1 MKNHDKEDPN
11 PKRARPAAAAR
22 NPGPKPG
29 LGGAEGPGAPQGR
42 RGAPTIAVRPMAE
55 PARMKRR
62 HWALIAGFFAC
73 VALPLLVI
81 GIYLWL
87 VAEDQYASTAG
98 FTVRK
103 EEGASATDLLGGLA
117 SLTGASASADGD
129 VLYEYIRSQAV
140 VRRIDDKLGLREY
153 YARYWDQDPVFALWP
168 DASIEDLH
176 WFWDRIVRVSYDQ
189 STGLTE
195 LQVLAFDAQMAQRIA
210 SEIVSESQDMVNELN
225 EAARLDAIR
234 YAEADLQQAEERLKQ
249 ARAALTQF
257 RTRTQIVDLE
267 SDIQGRMGVMNTLQQ
282 QLAAELVAFDEL
294 SQITQGDDPRLNRAL
309 RRIQVIRDRI
319 AEERRTFALNEVLST
334 GEDYPTLIAEF
345 EGLMVERE
353 FAEQAYRA
361 ALTAWDSAKADAQR
375 QSRYLAAYVEPTLAE
390 EAEYPQR
397 FVIFGLAA
405 LILVLGWGVLALIYY
420 SLRDRA

>member
-1 MKNHDKEDPN
+1 
-11 PKRARPAAAAR
+11 
-22 NPGPKPG
+22 
-29 LGGAEGPGAPQGR
+29 
-42 RGAPTIAVRPMAE
+42 MAE
-55 PARMKRR
+55 PARMKKR
-62 HWALIAGFFAC
+62 HWALIGGVGLF
-73 VALPLLVI
+73 VVLPLLLV
-81 GIYLWL
+81 GLYLWL
-87 VAEDQYASTAG
+87 VAEDQYASTTG
-98 FTVRK
+98 FTVRQ

-117 SLTGASASADGD
+117 GLTGASASADGD

-140 VRRIDDKLGLREY
+140 VRRIDEKLGLREY
-153 YARYWDQDPVFALWP
+153 YAEYWSQDPVFALWP

-176 WFWDRIVRVSYDQ
+176 WYWDRIVRVSYDQ

-195 LQVLAFDAQMAQRIA
+195 LQVLAFNAEMARAIA
-210 SEIVSESQDMVNELN
+210 TEIVDESQDMVNGLN
-225 EAARLDAIR
+225 EIARLDAIR
-234 YAEADLQQAEERLKQ
+234 YAEADLKQVEERLKQ
-249 ARAALTQF
+249 ARAALTRF

-282 QLAAELVAFDEL
+282 QLASELVALDEL
-294 SQITQGDDPRLNRAL
+294 SQTTQSDDPRLTQAL

-319 AEERRTFALNEVLST
+319 AEERRTFATNEVLAT

-345 EGLMVERE
+345 EGLVVERE

-361 ALTAWDSAKADAQR
+361 ALTALDSARAEADR
-375 QSRYLAAYVEPTLAE
+375 QSRYLATYVEPTLAE

-405 LILVLGWGVLALIYY
+405 LILVLGWGVIALIYY